1 MSHHDDN
8 KIVILKNTTGS
19 DITIEGRVIPTGG
32 ERDISNISPRHFH
45 DNLKVLIDSGDLV
58 VSDGVD
64 DFGPKRGGS
73 WVFGRHVSNLAFEY
87 AESNDGSTTT
97 ATAWQEKVALN
108 WIATDAD
115 YLVELMLTI

>member
-64 DFGPKRGGS
+64 DFGPKRS
-73 WVFGRHVSNLAFEY
+73 VTWPLSMQKAMMVVQQRQPLGR
-87 AESNDGSTTT
+87 
-97 ATAWQEKVALN
+97 KK
-108 WIATDAD
+108 
-115 YLVELMLTI
+115 